1 MVSLTLPR
9 ETGVSDVG
17 KTELVRLTLVTF
29 VTETNVG
36 NVSGI
41 DFDETDVGD

>member
-1 MVSLTLPR
+1 MPG

-17 KTELVRLTLVTF
+17 KTELVRLTLVTL

-36 NVSGI
+36 NVGEI